1 MLDIFSFLILIGLLV
16 VGVLII
22 IFIAKVIW
30 FFLPAGIVALI
41 VFILTGDLMWTGVS
55 FLAVAFISL
64 LKKIFWSRSYSK
76 LDKTLQQF
84 MH

>member
-16 VGVLII
+16 IGFLII
-22 IFIAKVIW
+22 IFVAKVIW

-55 FLAVAFISL
+55 FLVVAALSL
-64 LKKIFWSRSYSK
+64 LKKIF
-76 LDKTLQQF
+76 
-84 MH
+84 